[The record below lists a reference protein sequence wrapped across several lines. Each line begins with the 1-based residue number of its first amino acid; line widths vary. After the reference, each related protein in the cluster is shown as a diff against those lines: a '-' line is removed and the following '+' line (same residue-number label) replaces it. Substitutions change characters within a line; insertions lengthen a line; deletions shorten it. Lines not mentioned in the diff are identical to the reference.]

1 MKQPVRHLR
10 RLKPDGR
17 VCSICTTKDI
27 ILDGK
32 IAKTKN
38 DHKIYGCF
46 YQHSTV
52 APPIERLPDG
62 THRGAARQPRSHP
75 PRHPHPPAVPAEATS
90 QPRNVGRSQRVT
102 IENGLPS
109 VPSMNAVDGSS
120 IVAGRQPNWS
130 RDDACLALGR
140 FGPTCRSGAM
150 ILQVGQLARLSL
162 RSSVASEQS
171 SAFASAMYHAS

>member
-1 MKQPVRHLR
+1 MKQLVRHLR
-10 RLKPDGR
+10 RLKQNGR
-17 VCSICTTKDI
+17 VCSTCTTKDI

-38 DHKIYGCF
+38 DHKNLWLF
-46 YQHSTV
+46 
-52 APPIERLPDG
+52 LP
-62 THRGAARQPRSHP
+62 TFHCCTSNRAIARRHTSGSGQALRCHP

-102 IENGLPS
+102 IENGMPS

-140 FGPTCRSGAM
+140 FGPTCRSGAE
-150 ILQVGQLARLSL
+150 R
-162 RSSVASEQS
+162 
-171 SAFASAMYHAS
+171 